1 MKLYQ
6 AEWCPFSH
14 RVRAKLS
21 ELGID
26 YELINV
32 PASSKKRKALERVA
46 GTTAIPVLVDGQK
59 VISDS
64 DEALSYL
71 EKQYEAEPGEL
82 ELHHRELSPTVYGTL
97 PFGVEEATERL
108 REALAEAD
116 IEVLQELDI
125 SSALGR
131 QGAYKVLIAADP
143 EFLRLAAE
151 ANPGAA
157 TLALL
162 KIAVY
167 EEDGSTRLD
176 ALEPEKGAAQIRN
189 PQLNDRG
196 LELRKRFIN
205 MTKRLERADTQGHES
220 QKS

>member
-26 YELINV
+26 YEMVNV

-59 VISDS
+59 VKSDS

-71 EKQYEAEPGEL
+71 EKEYEAEPDEL
-82 ELHHRELSPTVYGTL
+82 ELHHRELSPTVSGTL
-97 PFGVEEATERL
+97 PCEIDEAAERL

-116 IEVLQELDI
+116 IEVLQELDL
-125 SSALGR
+125 STVLGR
-131 QGAYKVLIAADP
+131 QGAYKVLIAGDL
-143 EFLRLAAE
+143 EFLRLAAK
-151 ANPGAA
+151 ANAGAA

-167 EEDGSTRLD
+167 
-176 ALEPEKGAAQIRN
+176 
-189 PQLNDRG
+189 
-196 LELRKRFIN
+196 
-205 MTKRLERADTQGHES
+205 
-220 QKS
+220 

>member
-32 PASSKKRKALERVA
+32 PASSKKRRDLEKVA

-71 EKQYEAEPGEL
+71 EKEYEAEPDEL
-82 ELHHRELSPTVYGTL
+82 ELHHRELSPTVSARS
-97 PFGVEEATERL
+97 PSRL
-108 REALAEAD
+108 MR
-116 IEVLQELDI
+116 
-125 SSALGR
+125 
-131 QGAYKVLIAADP
+131 
-143 EFLRLAAE
+143 
-151 ANPGAA
+151 
-157 TLALL
+157 
-162 KIAVY
+162 
-167 EEDGSTRLD
+167 
-176 ALEPEKGAAQIRN
+176 
-189 PQLNDRG
+189 PQSGCARHSPRRTSRFSRSWTSPLSWGDRG
-196 LELRKRFIN
+196 PTR
-205 MTKRLERADTQGHES
+205 S
-220 QKS
+220 